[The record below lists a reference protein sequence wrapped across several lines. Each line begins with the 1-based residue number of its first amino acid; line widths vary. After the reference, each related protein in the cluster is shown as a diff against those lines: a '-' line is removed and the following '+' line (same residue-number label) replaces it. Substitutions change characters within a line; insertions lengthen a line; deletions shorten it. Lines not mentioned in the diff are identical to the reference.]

1 MALTRRE
8 RVKLHLICI
17 WSHLR
22 GIAREFFFL
31 TIMLSIIGLTGCAGY
46 QNVKVYERV
55 DGEVVM
61 TQHIKGIIFGTSGQT
76 IKTDKINISKQDGT
90 DVAAKLLRDGVTAGV
105 AIASGG
111 NLT

>member
-1 MALTRRE
+1 M
-8 RVKLHLICI
+8 KHILIAFVV
-17 WSHLR
+17 
-22 GIAREFFFL
+22 GISL
-31 TIMLSIIGLTGCAGY
+31 VGCAGY

-76 IKTDKINISKQDGT
+76 IKTDKINITKQDGT
-90 DVAAKLLRDGVTAGV
+90 DVAVDLLKSSVSTGI

-111 NLT
+111 NL